1 MRKQMDITKSLV
13 IDGLLWP
20 PNTVEIRDVLTV
32 GRWFYYQ
39 SPQHGQT
46 QLKVTKFTDETCST
60 IGLDGTRYTDTWKQL
75 QIERVTLI

>member
-1 MRKQMDITKSLV
+1 MDITKHLV
-13 IDGLLWP
+13 IDGTLWP

-32 GRWFYYQ
+32 GRWFYYK

-46 QLKVTKFTDETCST
+46 QLKVTETDDEVCKCV
-60 IGLDGTRYTDTWKQL
+60 GMGGTRYSDSWCHL